1 MQKRRIST
9 FVNDCQQ
16 FRGSQLAFHEYCVD
30 ISMSKI
36 KNFKLRINLSD
47 PAELLRSFFKVFSTL
62 YIRVLQNNQKFSK
75 ISKLFTPHLDHP
87 NDHPRQFKY
96 HQDAFSRPRVRVANI
111 AEIAY

>member
-1 MQKRRIST
+1 MQKRRRIST

-47 PAELLRSFFKVFSTL
+47 PAELLRSFFKVFFTL
-62 YIRVLQNNQKFSK
+62 YIRFATFRLNLTLVFIL
-75 ISKLFTPHLDHP
+75 
-87 NDHPRQFKY
+87 
-96 HQDAFSRPRVRVANI
+96 
-111 AEIAY
+111 